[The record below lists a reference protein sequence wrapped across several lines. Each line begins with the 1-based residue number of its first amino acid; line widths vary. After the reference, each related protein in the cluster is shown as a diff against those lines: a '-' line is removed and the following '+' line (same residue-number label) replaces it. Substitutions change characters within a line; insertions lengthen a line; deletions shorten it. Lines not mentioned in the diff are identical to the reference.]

1 MKRKYFSAL
10 LMGALSVATMS
21 TVTSCKDY
29 DDDINSLRQDVDAL
43 STFKT
48 VKTELETKIGDLKT
62 QLEAADG
69 QLTEAIN
76 KKADATELEKL
87 AARVTSLETQI
98 KQATEAREKLTSLI
112 AGKVDQSDYD
122 TEVKALYAKIASVNS
137 DLADKLSDGIKEVK
151 DGLDN
156 EKTAREAADE
166 DLQSQIEALKRFED
180 RIKALENS
188 TATDNKIKELNDKL
202 QNLQDNI
209 GDTKISDLKKELKT
223 ISDEINNFQK
233 EINVLNV
240 LLDQRLRSLVF
251 IPDSYYWGIEAQS
264 FKYLEAKSWTLE
276 ATDYSKKE
284 RGYKYGTGAT
294 DDQVSDDDLAI
305 AGRRA
310 DHGHGLYTSSD
321 YTSVMELWAQYH
333 LNPSDV
339 KADAFKSVSV
349 LDADKNYINTR
360 ASEAVLSVKKDANGK
375 GIYNVKDGILK
386 VQLDVKNPE
395 KIKNVPLG
403 KAVTVFATQ
412 VHLNNNTKES
422 VDTVIT
428 SDYATLYSIIL
439 QI

>member
-87 AARVTSLETQI
+87 AARVTTLETQI

-166 DLQSQIEALKRFED
+166 DLQSQIEAKRS
-180 RIKALENS
+180 A
-188 TATDNKIKELNDKL
+188 AT
-202 QNLQDNI
+202 NI
-209 GDTKISDLKKELKT
+209 VQAQQT
-223 ISDEINNFQK
+223 IRYQMMI
-233 EINVLNV
+233 
-240 LLDQRLRSLVF
+240 LL
-251 IPDSYYWGIEAQS
+251 
-264 FKYLEAKSWTLE
+264 
-276 ATDYSKKE
+276 
-284 RGYKYGTGAT
+284 
-294 DDQVSDDDLAI
+294 
-305 AGRRA
+305 
-310 DHGHGLYTSSD
+310 
-321 YTSVMELWAQYH
+321 
-333 LNPSDV
+333 
-339 KADAFKSVSV
+339 
-349 LDADKNYINTR
+349 
-360 ASEAVLSVKKDANGK
+360 
-375 GIYNVKDGILK
+375 
-386 VQLDVKNPE
+386 
-395 KIKNVPLG
+395 
-403 KAVTVFATQ
+403 
-412 VHLNNNTKES
+412 
-422 VDTVIT
+422 
-428 SDYATLYSIIL
+428 
-439 QI
+439 

>member
-1 MKRKYFSAL
+1 MKRKYFSVL

-87 AARVTSLETQI
+87 AARVTTLETQI
-98 KQATEAREKLTSLI
+98 KQATEARENLTSLI
-112 AGKVDQSDYD
+112 AGKVDQSDFD
-122 TEVKALYAKIASVNS
+122 TAVKALYAKIASVNS
-137 DLADKLSDGIKEVK
+137 DLADKLSGIKEVK

-166 DLQSQIEALKRFED
+166 DFQSQIEALKKFED

-240 LLDQRLRSLVF
+240 LLDQRGVSKHRVSNISKLSLGLSKLLIIAKRSAATNMVQ
-251 IPDSYYWGIEAQS
+251 AQQTIR
-264 FKYLEAKSWTLE
+264 Y
-276 ATDYSKKE
+276 
-284 RGYKYGTGAT
+284 
-294 DDQVSDDDLAI
+294 Q
-305 AGRRA
+305 
-310 DHGHGLYTSSD
+310 
-321 YTSVMELWAQYH
+321 MM
-333 LNPSDV
+333 
-339 KADAFKSVSV
+339 
-349 LDADKNYINTR
+349 
-360 ASEAVLSVKKDANGK
+360 
-375 GIYNVKDGILK
+375 IL
-386 VQLDVKNPE
+386 L
-395 KIKNVPLG
+395 
-403 KAVTVFATQ
+403 
-412 VHLNNNTKES
+412 
-422 VDTVIT
+422 
-428 SDYATLYSIIL
+428 
-439 QI
+439 